1 MILAGNKDME
11 IIVDHCILPSQPA
24 GTYRSGTNVL
34 QAFHGF
40 YQSEVTLS
48 MYKHLPWLSRSP
60 SGSLAICTQ
69 RVTTLHV

>member
-40 YQSEVTLS
+40 YQGEVTL
-48 MYKHLPWLSRSP
+48 
-60 SGSLAICTQ
+60 
-69 RVTTLHV
+69 